1 MNDSYFPHDS
11 NARNSDKLIPVR
23 MRYGA
28 EGYGIYFM
36 ILERLREE
44 KNYMSIKDYNTL
56 AFDLRVDTSKI
67 KAIVEDFGLFA
78 FTENGECFYSEGF
91 NKRMEIKDA
100 KSRKRSEAGKKG
112 ASKRWQKNSNA
123 IAMPSDENS
132 KTENDNAIA
141 TKKNSKES
149 KGKETKVNEI
159 KEYEEDM
166 GVYEFIQKSWGNPPT
181 GILQGALG
189 PWIREWGSEMI
200 LFAFQSAYEYGVEIH
215 GLKKYVETILIS
227 WTKQGIKTLEE
238 AEKEQ
243 EEFRNK
249 KKQSYANKYPQNV
262 RREKLPKWVNN
273 PPKEKK
279 ISPEKKAMIDKKFEE
294 YFAKKEGQH

>member
-67 KAIVEDFGLFA
+67 KAIVEDFGLFS

-123 IAMPSDENS
+123 TEMPSDENS
-132 KTENDNAIA
+132 KTENANAIA
-141 TKKNSKES
+141 TEKNGKES
-149 KGKETKVNEI
+149 KGKETKEKESKLNKTKVSSSASSVELNSENSAESYWINQVNPAEAPMVLESIRFWVNDFQGQDEI
-159 KEYEEDM
+159 VIMAIEEMLKNGARNYNYLDR
-166 GVYEFIQKSWGNPPT
+166 VLKSWENKQLDT
-181 GILQGALG
+181 IEKVRKHLQGHYSKS
-189 PWIREWGSEMI
+189 PKSTR
-200 LFAFQSAYEYGVEIH
+200 
-215 GLKKYVETILIS
+215 
-227 WTKQGIKTLEE
+227 KTLEY
-238 AEKEQ
+238 EKYSTDE
-243 EEFRNK
+243 
-249 KKQSYANKYPQNV
+249 
-262 RREKLPKWVNN
+262 LP
-273 PPKEKK
+273 
-279 ISPEKKAMIDKKFEE
+279 I
-294 YFAKKEGQH
+294 

>member
-23 MRYGA
+23 MKYGA

-132 KTENDNAIA
+132 KTENTNAIA
-141 TKKNSKES
+141 TEKNGKES
-149 KGKETKVNEI
+149 KGKETKEKESKVSSSASSVDLNSENSAVSYWLNQVNPAEAPTVLESIRFWVNDFQGQDEI
-159 KEYEEDM
+159 VIMAIEEMLKNGARNYNYLDK
-166 GVYEFIQKSWGNPPT
+166 VLKSWENKQLDT
-181 GILQGALG
+181 VDKVKKHLQGHYSKSSKNNQ
-189 PWIREWGSEMI
+189 IR
-200 LFAFQSAYEYGVEIH
+200 
-215 GLKKYVETILIS
+215 
-227 WTKQGIKTLEE
+227 
-238 AEKEQ
+238 KE
-243 EEFRNK
+243 
-249 KKQSYANKYPQNV
+249 PI
-262 RREKLPKWVNN
+262 PKWLDDPEGYNKQ
-273 PPKEKK
+273 KERGYEDV
-279 ISPEKKAMIDKKFEE
+279 PF
-294 YFAKKEGQH
+294 

>member
-23 MRYGA
+23 MKYGA

-100 KSRKRSEAGKKG
+100 KSKKRSEAGKKG
-112 ASKRWQKNSNA
+112 ASKRWQKNGNA

-132 KTENDNAIA
+132 KTENANAIA
-141 TKKNSKES
+141 TEKNSKES
-149 KGKETKVNEI
+149 KGKETKEKESKLNEI
-159 KEYEEDM
+159 KDYEEDM
-166 GVYEFIQKSWGNPPT
+166 GVYEFIQKSWGKPPT

-200 LFAFQSAYEYGVEIH
+200 LFAFQSAYENSVEMH
-215 GLKKYVETILIS
+215 GLKKYVDRILATWKS
-227 WTKQGIKTLEE
+227 NNVSTLQE
-238 AEKEQ
+238 AVQAKEDWEAKKSQRTFSNSQPSRNVTRKEPIPKWLADYEEQ
-243 EEFRNK
+243 ERLRQE
-249 KKQSYANKYPQNV
+249 
-262 RREKLPKWVNN
+262 REAHRYDDVP
-273 PPKEKK
+273 
-279 ISPEKKAMIDKKFEE
+279 F
-294 YFAKKEGQH
+294 

>member
-23 MRYGA
+23 MKYGA

-112 ASKRWQKNSNA
+112 ASKRWQKNSKA

-132 KTENDNAIA
+132 KTENANAIA
-141 TKKNSKES
+141 TEKNSKER
-149 KGKETKVNEI
+149 KEKETKVKESKLNKI
-159 KEYEEDM
+159 KDYEEDM
-166 GVYEFIQKSWGNPPT
+166 GVYEFIQKSWGKPPT
-181 GILQGALG
+181 GILQGTLG

-200 LFAFQSAYEYGVEIH
+200 LFAFQSAYENNVEMQ
-215 GLKKYVETILIS
+215 GLKKYVDKILATWKS
-227 WTKQGIKTLEE
+227 NNVSTLQE
-238 AEKEQ
+238 AVQAKEDWEAKKSKRTFSNSQPSRNVTRKEPIPKWLADYEEQ
-243 EEFRNK
+243 ERLRKE
-249 KKQSYANKYPQNV
+249 
-262 RREKLPKWVNN
+262 REAHRYDDVP
-273 PPKEKK
+273 
-279 ISPEKKAMIDKKFEE
+279 F
-294 YFAKKEGQH
+294 

>member
-23 MRYGA
+23 MKYGA

-67 KAIVEDFGLFA
+67 KAIVEDFGLFT

-112 ASKRWQKNSNA
+112 ASKRWQKNGNA

-132 KTENDNAIA
+132 KTENADAIA
-141 TKKNSKES
+141 IKKNSKES
-149 KGKETKVNEI
+149 KGKETKEKESKVNKTRVSSSGSSIDFHSESSAESYWLNQVNPAEAPMVLESIRFWVNDFQGQDEI
-159 KEYEEDM
+159 VIMAIDEMLKNGAKNYNYLDK
-166 GVYEFIQKSWGNPPT
+166 VLKSWENKQLDT
-181 GILQGALG
+181 VEKVRKYLQGHYSKSPRNAG
-189 PWIREWGSEMI
+189 
-200 LFAFQSAYEYGVEIH
+200 
-215 GLKKYVETILIS
+215 
-227 WTKQGIKTLEE
+227 KTLEY
-238 AEKEQ
+238 EKFSTDE
-243 EEFRNK
+243 
-249 KKQSYANKYPQNV
+249 
-262 RREKLPKWVNN
+262 LP
-273 PPKEKK
+273 
-279 ISPEKKAMIDKKFEE
+279 I
-294 YFAKKEGQH
+294 